1 MSAVNDAKL
10 LWQHPNIIIATTT
23 ANWNSG
29 VATSGLA
36 GADLVTIG
44 GANQWYRLNSGWVI
58 TSGFNIAATVTI
70 REYCNIAGAN
80 RLVMTDDWTMPE
92 ELINLSW
99 FLDAELFG
107 PYRIELYSD
116 QAADDG
122 LAVPYEYRMKEW

>member
-1 MSAVNDAKL
+1 MSIVNDAKL

-44 GANQWYRLNSGWVI
+44 VVGQWYRLNAGFVV
-58 TSGFNIAATVTI
+58 TTGFNAAATVTI

-80 RLVMTDDWTMPE
+80 RLVMTDDTIMPE
-92 ELINLSW
+92 VLIQLSW
-99 FLDAELFG
+99 WLDAELFG

-122 LAVPYEYRMKEW
+122 LVVPYEYRMKEW